1 MLLNINLKIINEQI
15 GGGSEEVKEM
25 ISKMST
31 NRHTIVSDNKIFRFY
46 FNDMNHVITM
56 NSNYLGAGSY
66 TGVFGISEE
75 PTNPIKIQHGTGIIL
90 RVLIQETKIDE
101 YIAKYKADIEKFP
114 HNIPLHYMYGTLT
127 FVHSGITYTK
137 MYVIV
142 KKYYNSKDIL
152 QFDLVP
158 KVKILKSCLQT
169 IKQITEKGICYRDL
183 KTSNIGCDENY
194 IFIILDYDMKT
205 LFTVDTSNVKKIE
218 KLLNDYVSSTF
229 LPFYFINQVISYSV
243 HRNIK
248 MIQFD
253 KIYLLGLTQV
263 MFDLLYG
270 INNTFG
276 LISINRAPNY
286 HILHAK
292 YLKNFSILMAQIPK
306 NALYELF
313 ANMINPLQYEE
324 LFSID
329 MIIEQFNRV
338 YPDEHLPGKIKYIK
352 MKEKYM
358 KLKNNLIL

>member
-1 MLLNINLKIINEQI
+1 MLLNINLKIINEQQ
-15 GGGSEEVKEM
+15 GGGGEEVKEM
-25 ISKMST
+25 ISNMST
-31 NRHTIVSDNKIFRFY
+31 NTQKLVSSDKRFSFN

-90 RVLIQETKIDE
+90 RVLVQETKIDE

-127 FVHSGITYTK
+127 FVYRGITHTK

-169 IKQITEKGICYRDL
+169 IKQITEKGMCYRDL
-183 KTSNIGCDENY
+183 KIPNIGCDENY

-205 LFTVDTSNVKKIE
+205 LFTVDTGNVKKIE

-229 LPFYFINQVISYSV
+229 LPFYFVDQVVSYPI
-243 HRNIK
+243 HHNIK

-253 KIYLLGLTQV
+253 KIYLLGLAHV
-263 MFDLLYG
+263 MFELLYG
-270 INNTFG
+270 KNTAFL

-286 HILHAK
+286 HTLRSK
-292 YLKNFSILMAQIPK
+292 YLENFSIIMTQLPK
-306 NALYELF
+306 NELYELF

-338 YPDEHLPGKIKYIK
+338 YPDEYLPGKIKYIK
-352 MKEKYM
+352 MKEKYI
-358 KLKNNLIL
+358 KLKNYLIQ